1 MPSILEY
8 GKFLQ
13 SKGYSLEDGRE
24 RILYLTGVDI
34 MGSGAD
40 LSRQIPTDELLNA
53 SIAFGD
59 DIVAG
64 EFAAA
69 SRRDQQRQP
78 QLPPSPFQRSLTQE
92 DLQSVQQLMEAS
104 PPPTGEQQREY
115 TLRSLGAPGLPAV
128 GRTSPGGVSPVETI
142 DITEAESLGV
152 MHADPREREGMAWRE
167 SERRRKDEEARQK
180 EAAALIDPDPFK
192 LPVRKEGVIGAATRS
207 AGEMADYIKRGLDV
221 ELAKEEGL
229 VRDPVQGRHV
239 AEGELA
245 PGPTT
250 VREVDGKEL
259 IAYDPAV
266 DLAQQYARGEA
277 LPPEGM
283 KARDAVIA
291 AAKGIIPTP
300 DLTDDFAGW
309 AGLAAGRMVW
319 GAVGAGRATG
329 EWLEDKQDA
338 ITRAHS
344 WELYRKAQQARERGD
359 KTFVVYVPMVGGVE
373 GQPKAITYQ
382 VDDFARPEVK
392 EAEDR
397 ARLESRADVVLKELE
412 SQREHL
418 NKLLEDDPDFASM
431 YTANLWKQNVID
443 LINGLGQFIV
453 YGSGAYPMSRGEQQ
467 ARGFIDN
474 FMASR
479 AASDAFG
486 ANIPPA
492 IMASYAALITDLPAK
507 LQAEGP
513 TVILDALAFGKALK
527 AGALASGAKMPA
539 PLNQMLDQLDE
550 IAAPLIE
557 RIKSSAAAD
566 KYDTVRRNIAASESN
581 ISKNAEALADATI
594 NEANARQN
602 IVQNAVEALIPT
614 ILDGEI
620 SLGPRAA
627 PVATVRNVQFSQ
639 RKGGTESLRDIE
651 ILPEEKDFFEAEKIR
666 AFNDRMQQRG
676 LSRRVDLEEPMTVE
690 LPTGLRKGSDEFR
703 VPKKPKTFELD
714 TPEQVAAWEEALEIA
729 LPKLVAARKKS
740 RGSAKAV
747 AREMN
752 KLTRTLTEI
761 GEKRGSLRPMAPEV
775 VEAQMRR
782 AALEEAAVSVASR
795 RSPWGVYKG
804 ERAPIETRVWTEK
817 VTITQRPEGG
827 APDVAARPTMMMGEE
842 QAYMANMRK
851 RMNDGEHPDE
861 LMEELQRK
869 KKTGP
874 YRTHELAG
882 TPPDYRVTPR
892 LDMGEKGRAEIQA
905 LADRVTGGGDEAER
919 FINDLEVNI
928 ARSMDDGIPEILRS
942 KKFRQEAAR
951 DIVEIYVR
959 RLKER
964 GEGMSRRQRALT
976 RDKIE
981 RQIEEKQAP
990 VVPESGKPGDIVPL
1004 NIDFEFRD
1012 SKGNVVANV
1021 NLLNEI
1027 SKRLLAGDTGKKI
1040 FADSVAQ
1047 TARRAA
1053 YRRSQKSAQKV
1064 FVDEK
1069 NKGADR
1075 RWTSY
1080 NAGGV
1085 DKISAYTELLRTLH
1099 TYLDTGS
1106 MPAILRNEPG
1116 ELKRAVRNL
1125 QEGRNLFGTE
1135 GSPGPGVDELIK
1147 IMEKEGITI
1156 TDRAAFIKKLRNIEL
1171 RLDRFDDFSK
1181 KNKGGYD
1188 HARRF
1193 VRVDDDLRSSVRD
1206 QETTLG
1212 ARYTDAKRQVD
1223 IEPEGLER
1231 DMSGQTEGSVY
1242 INKQAARAMDN
1253 FAKAQDAVNRADVF
1267 MHANT
1272 FGKSNLTA
1280 RQLTTLKNNVL
1291 SNVFLQTLRRGD
1303 PTQFPKMIKDV
1314 TEFKLWQKDPSL
1326 VSSEKGRVF
1335 KAIGRTGKIN
1345 TSYVDAE
1352 ITALQNSGLI
1362 DRAFRNGW
1370 ISGSARKVLGG
1381 LDAPGRLLEDVYR
1394 YSDEAFKLE
1403 EGVFGFKLIEDALN
1417 KMGDGRMLE
1426 LEVGRNKRVTLRKIG
1441 PGEFEFGTGRG
1452 RKFKSRGKI
1461 RPGNKLDDIMA
1472 QAAMRSGDKL
1482 FFDYFDVPDMSR
1494 KLRTSTAAALVSPFY
1509 TWLNKAMDLPG
1520 IKKGLVS
1527 ELYSGGPY
1535 MWTDDAGV
1543 QAGRAKRA
1551 AQASAA
1557 AHMAYAASPGMY
1569 DRETA
1574 KKLRETFGWGGFGQY
1589 RALGHLDEGVLHSY
1603 NIAQSSPF
1611 SATDLVFRAIEG
1623 GVEALQDTAN
1633 LVGGDPMW
1641 DEFSTQREF
1650 VNAYKANPE
1659 KVLSLGLE
1667 GVSEEEAKEI
1677 KARRKWLIKKGTMK
1691 TGITLADSLDLVGF
1705 AGSPILEIWHM
1716 AAEAEKR
1723 GRPVSLSGV
1732 GGRFAN
1738 LLVGGTYAKVF
1749 DSVVGGAAPE
1759 SRLTSRFD
1767 RGEPLSGEEK
1777 DYFRWAIRNV
1787 TGVGWDHKNFE
1798 LRDKQYYKALKQRW
1812 QKTLVEPI
1820 TQRVKKFERMATSR
1834 HLSSDEKKEAVD
1846 RHSNAE
1852 LLAEEVRELINEE
1865 IDRLQAGHQ
1874 RILLDYGDM
1883 LDRSKN

>member
-34 MGSGAD
+34 TGSGAD
-40 LSRQIPTDELLNA
+40 LSQQIPPEELLSA
-53 SIAFGD
+53 SIVFGD

-64 EFAAA
+64 EFATAA
-69 SRRDQQRQP
+69 RKDQQRQP
-78 QLPPSPFQRSLTQE
+78 TPEGAPAQQPVAE
-92 DLQSVQQLMEAS
+92 ADLAAMQQLMEI
-104 PPPTGEQQREY
+104 PPRSSEEQERQY
-115 TLRSLGAPGLPAV
+115 TLRSLGAPGVPAI
-128 GRTSPGGVSPVETI
+128 GRTTPQGVAPAQTI

-152 MHADPREREGMAWRE
+152 MYPDPREREGVAWRE
-167 SERRRKDEEARQK
+167 SERRREDEEARKK
-180 EAAALIDPDPFK
+180 EAAALVDPEPLQ

-207 AGEMADYIKRGLDV
+207 AGEMADYVQRSIDID
-221 ELAKEEGL
+221 LAKEEGL
-229 VRDPVQGRHV
+229 VRDPVQGRQV

-250 VREVDGKEL
+250 VREVGGKEF
-259 IAYDPAV
+259 IAYDPSV
-266 DLAQQYARGEA
+266 DLAQAYARGEA
-277 LPPEGM
+277 FPPEGV
-283 KARDAVIA
+283 KPRDAVIA
-291 AAKGIIPTP
+291 AAQGIIPTP

-309 AGLAAGRMVW
+309 AGLAAGRMYW
-319 GAVGAGRATG
+319 GTMAAGRATG
-329 EWLEDKQDA
+329 EWLEDQRDA

-359 KTFVVYVPMVGGVE
+359 KTFTVYVPMVGGVE
-373 GQPKAITYQ
+373 GQPKEITYQ
-382 VDDFARPEVK
+382 VDDFGTPDEK
-392 EAEDR
+392 SAEDE
-397 ARLESRADVVLKELE
+397 ARIESRANAVLRELE
-412 SQREHL
+412 QQREHL
-418 NKLLEDDPDFASM
+418 NKLLEDDPDFVST

-467 ARGFIDN
+467 ARGFTDN
-474 FMASR
+474 FVA
-479 AASDAFG
+479 AKTASDAFG
-486 ANIPPA
+486 AGIPPA

-539 PLNQMLDQLDE
+539 RLTQTLDRLE
-550 IAAPLIE
+550 AAAAPLIE

-581 ISKNAEALADATI
+581 INKNAEALADATI

-614 ILDGEI
+614 ILEGEI
-620 SLGPRAA
+620 GLGPRAA

-651 ILPEEKDFFEAEKIR
+651 ILPEEKDLFEAEKVR
-666 AFNDRMQQRG
+666 AFNDRMKQRG
-676 LSRRVDLEEPMTVE
+676 LSRRVDLDEPMTVE
-690 LPTGLRKGSDEFR
+690 LPTGLKKGLDEFR
-703 VPKKPKTFELD
+703 VSKKPKTFELD
-714 TPEQVAAWEEALEIA
+714 TPEQVAAWEEALEEA
-729 LPKLVAARKKS
+729 LPRLVAARKKS
-740 RGSAKAV
+740 RGSARAV
-747 AREMN
+747 AREMK
-752 KLTRTLTEI
+752 KLTSKLTDI
-761 GEKRGSLRPMAPEV
+761 GEKRGKLRPMAPEV
-775 VEAQMRR
+775 VEAQMKR

-817 VTITQRPEGG
+817 VTVTQRPEGG
-827 APDVAARPTMMMGEE
+827 APDVASRPTMMMGEE
-842 QAYMANMRK
+842 QAKMANMRT
-851 RMNDGEHPDE
+851 RLNEGAHPDE

-892 LDMGEKGRAEIQA
+892 LEMGDKGTAEIRA

-928 ARSMDDGIPEILRS
+928 ARSMDDGIPEVLRS

-951 DIVEIYVR
+951 DIVEIYAR

-964 GEGMSRRQRALT
+964 GEGMSKRQRKLT
-976 RDKIE
+976 QDKIE

-1012 SKGNVVANV
+1012 SNGNVVANI
-1021 NLLNEI
+1021 NLLNEV
-1027 SKRLLAGDTGKKI
+1027 SKRLLTGETGKKI
-1040 FADSVAQ
+1040 LADSVAQ

-1053 YRRSQKSAQKV
+1053 YRRSQKSAQGV
-1064 FVDEK
+1064 FLDEMK
-1069 NKGADR
+1069 KGTDK

-1080 NAGGV
+1080 NAGGI
-1085 DKISAYTELLRTLH
+1085 DAPGAYTELLRTLH

-1106 MPAILRNEPG
+1106 MPAVLRNEPG
-1116 ELKRAVRNL
+1116 ELKRALRNL
-1125 QEGRNLFGTE
+1125 QEGRNAFGTE
-1135 GSPGPGVDELIK
+1135 GFPGPGVDELIK
-1147 IMEKEGITI
+1147 IMEKEGLSVPN
-1156 TDRAAFIKKLRNIEL
+1156 RSAFIRKLRNIEL

-1181 KNKGGYD
+1181 KGSSGYD
-1188 HARRF
+1188 NARRF
-1193 VRVDDDLRSSVRD
+1193 VRVDDDLRSAVRD
-1206 QETTLG
+1206 QEATLG

-1223 IEPEGLER
+1223 IEPEGLEQDR
-1231 DMSGQTEGSVY
+1231 SGRTVGSVY
-1242 INKQAARAMDN
+1242 INRQAARAMDN
-1253 FAKAQDAVNRADVF
+1253 FAKAQNAVNNADVF
-1267 MHANT
+1267 MHLNT

-1280 RQLTTLKNNVL
+1280 RQLSTLKNNVL

-1303 PTQFPKMIKDV
+1303 PMQFPKMIKDV
-1314 TEFKLWQKDPSL
+1314 TEFKLWQKNPSL
-1326 VSSEKGRVF
+1326 VSSEKGRIF
-1335 KAIGRTGKIN
+1335 TALGRTGKIN

-1352 ITALQNSGLI
+1352 ITALKNSGLI

-1370 ISGSARKVLGG
+1370 ISGDARKLLGG
-1381 LDAPGRLLEDVYR
+1381 LDAPGRWLEDLYR

-1426 LEVGRNKRVTLRKIG
+1426 LEVGRNKRVTLKKIG
-1441 PGEFEFGTGRG
+1441 TGEFEFGTGRG

-1461 RPGNKLDDIMA
+1461 SAGNKLDDIMA
-1472 QAAMRSGDKL
+1472 QASMRSGDKL
-1482 FFDYFDVPDMSR
+1482 FFDYFDVPDMAR

-1543 QAGRAKRA
+1543 QAGRAGRA

-1667 GVSEEEAKEI
+1667 GVPENEAKEI

-1732 GGRFAN
+1732 GSRFAN

-1798 LRDKQYYKALKQRW
+1798 LRDEQYYKALKQRW

-1820 TQRVKKFERMATSR
+1820 TQRVKKFERMALSR

-1846 RHSNAE
+1846 RYSNAE
-1852 LLAEEVRELINEE
+1852 LLAEEVRALINEE
-1865 IDRLQAGHQ
+1865 IDRLQKGHQ